1 MLNCGDGAGA
11 AIWNPR
17 IANGA
22 ASTAGNWI
30 PSGVPDVA
38 VAMQID
44 GSIGY
49 DEFAT
54 ADTEVTVDADLTVNS
69 LWLTAGAVAGQG
81 DATLWIEGDA
91 TFTLGVYD
99 ASLASACDTSVS
111 LGDLSAS
118 PTVSP
123 APTPAPI

>member
-1 MLNCGDGAGA
+1 MLNCGDGGGA
-11 AIWNPR
+11 AVWNPR
-17 IANGA
+17 L
-22 ASTAGNWI
+22 ASGVAGTADNWI
-30 PSGVPDVA
+30 PSGVPDETA
-38 VAMQID
+38 AMQID

-49 DEFAT
+49 DHFAT
-54 ADTEVTVDADLTVNS
+54 AATEVTVDAALTVSS
-69 LWLTAGAVAGQG
+69 LWLTAGTVAGQG